1 MISRQI
7 VDQVT
12 EASTANIASIVG
24 EYVSLRRKGASYM
37 GCCPFHNE
45 KTPSFSVNPAKG
57 FYYCFGCHKGG
68 NAVNFVMELEK
79 LSFPDAIRHL
89 GKKFG
94 IAVPEE
100 EQSPEEE
107 RAGRERDGL
116 YAIMEYAARAYEA
129 NLRESEEGQA
139 YGLTYFRHRGFR
151 DDTIATFRLGYALN
165 ESNGLHAKALADGY
179 KEDGL
184 IKNGL
189 LRVNPDNGGKYDYFR
204 GRVMFP
210 IQNATGKV
218 IGFGGRVLDARTKG
232 VNVKYLNSP
241 ETELYKKTDIVYGI
255 YQARTEIS
263 RKNKCY
269 LVEGYTDV
277 ISMHQSGIANVV
289 ASSGTALTT
298 NQIRLI
304 KRFTENITVLYDG
317 DSAGIHAS
325 LRGID
330 MILREGMNVRVLL
343 LPDGDDPDSF
353 SLKHTAD
360 EFQAYVDEH
369 ETDFIRYEAETLMA
383 DSGNDPL
390 KKAEATHTIVASIS
404 EVQDSI
410 KREFYVKE
418 CARIM
423 GISEE
428 AVFSELQKQMV
439 RNATEQRD
447 RDIRE
452 QRLRQFQ
459 EQRRQEEQAATLQPA
474 PAAAQMPP
482 DLPPD
487 LSPSEMA
494 MLQGQGMTAP
504 PRSVP
509 KPAAT
514 AMPQEVEMREI
525 MRYLVTYTQAELHVG
540 EGVITVG
547 DYILSMLD
555 ADGLTPQSPTLVKI
569 LDEYRDAPD
578 RRAIDDKHYLGMA
591 DPDVVAFVAQAIG
604 GRPALSKI
612 HSKYSP
618 VEMEKD
624 SLDEFVPRAIK
635 ELQIKQVYRM
645 WDETMA
651 TLNRLTEE
659 GASDEE
665 IEKVMNDLNDLNK
678 VKRELSLEMGERAI
692 GR

>member
-1 MISRQI
+1 M
-7 VDQVT
+7 
-12 EASTANIASIVG
+12 
-24 EYVSLRRKGASYM
+24 SLKRKGASFM

-68 NAVNFVMELEK
+68 NAVNFVMEMEK
-79 LSFPDAIRHL
+79 LSYPDTIRLL
-89 GKKFG
+89 GGRFG
-94 IAVPEE
+94 IDVPEE
-100 EQSPEEE
+100 AQSPEEE

-116 YAIMEYAARAYEA
+116 YAIMEYAARTYEA

-165 ESNGLHAKALADGY
+165 ESAGLYSKAVADGY
-179 KEDGL
+179 KEEGL

-189 LRVNPDNGGKYDYFR
+189 LRVNTESGGKYDYFR

-255 YQARTEIS
+255 FQARAEIS

-277 ISMHQSGIANVV
+277 ISMHQNGIANVV

-330 MILREGMNVRVLL
+330 MILHEGMNVRVLL

-353 SLKHTAD
+353 SLKHTAE
-360 EFQAYVDEH
+360 EFQTYVDEH

-383 DSGNDPL
+383 DSGSDPL
-390 KKAEATHTIVASIS
+390 KKAEATHTIVASIA
-404 EVQDSI
+404 EVQDGI
-410 KREFYVKE
+410 KRELYVKE
-418 CARIM
+418 CSRIM
-423 GISEE
+423 GVSEE
-428 AVFSELQKQMV
+428 AIFGDLQKRMV

-452 QRLRQFQ
+452 QRLKDYQERRKQ
-459 EQRRQEEQAATLQPA
+459 EQAFQAQLPQGDPG
-474 PAAAQMPP
+474 P

-494 MLQGQGMTAP
+494 MLQASGGGGRQ
-504 PRSVP
+504 S
-509 KPAAT
+509 PAAS
-514 AMPQEVEMREI
+514 APAAQAAEPQEVEMREI
-525 MRYLVTYTQAELHVG
+525 VRYLVTYTQSTLHVG
-540 EGVITVG
+540 GAETTVG
-547 DYILSMLD
+547 DYIIGMLD
-555 ADGLTPQSPTLVKI
+555 ADGLTPQSPTLAKI
-569 LDEYRDAPD
+569 IDEYRNAPD
-578 RRAIDDKHYLGMA
+578 RRAVDDKHFLSMEDAG
-591 DPDVVAFVAQAIG
+591 VVEFTAQAIG

-612 HSKYSP
+612 HSKYSQ
-618 VEMEKD
+618 VELEKD

-635 ELQIKQVYRM
+635 ELQIKQVYKM

-651 TLNRLTEE
+651 TLDKLTQE
-659 GASDEE
+659 GADDEE